1 MRRVVITGLGLI
13 TPVGSGRQTVW
24 QALLEGRSGIGPVT
38 SFDTS
43 EFPVHIGAEVKD
55 FAPEPYVRRQP
66 VENLGRASQ
75 MAVAAARMAL
85 DDAGLDL
92 ASRDRRRGGVSMGT
106 TSGEPWF
113 VERYNDIRKAEG
125 LEAIPGEIFPK
136 YPSHV
141 IPTNIAIEFDL
152 RGPCLMIPT
161 ACAAGNYAIGYGF
174 DLIRAGRTDVMLAGG
189 ADAFSRIT
197 YMGFAR
203 LGAIAK
209 ERCQPFDKNRK
220 GMVPGEGAAVLVL
233 EAAEQAAARGAKIYA
248 EVLGYGIS
256 CDAHHMTAAHPEGEG
271 AVRAMASALRESN
284 RGTQDVDYISAHGTG
299 TPTNDRVE
307 SIAVRALFGERA
319 PRVPLSS
326 IKSMIGHTMGAAS
339 AIEAAACA
347 LALDTG
353 MIPPTI
359 NFEEPDP
366 ECDLD
371 YVPNEARRTNPRV
384 VLNNAYAFGGNNAS
398 LCLARWE

>member
-13 TPVGSGRQTVW
+13 TPVGSGRQTFW
-24 QALLEGRSGIGPVT
+24 QALLAGRSGIGPVT

-92 ASRDRRRGGVSMGT
+92 ASRDRRRNGVSMGT

-161 ACAAGNYAIGYGF
+161 ACAAGNYEIG
-174 DLIRAGRTDVMLAGG
+174 RASCR
-189 ADAFSRIT
+189 
-197 YMGFAR
+197 
-203 LGAIAK
+203 
-209 ERCQPFDKNRK
+209 ER
-220 GMVPGEGAAVLVL
+220 V
-233 EAAEQAAARGAKIYA
+233 
-248 EVLGYGIS
+248 
-256 CDAHHMTAAHPEGEG
+256 
-271 AVRAMASALRESN
+271 
-284 RGTQDVDYISAHGTG
+284 
-299 TPTNDRVE
+299 
-307 SIAVRALFGERA
+307 
-319 PRVPLSS
+319 
-326 IKSMIGHTMGAAS
+326 
-339 AIEAAACA
+339 
-347 LALDTG
+347 
-353 MIPPTI
+353 
-359 NFEEPDP
+359 
-366 ECDLD
+366 
-371 YVPNEARRTNPRV
+371 
-384 VLNNAYAFGGNNAS
+384 
-398 LCLARWE
+398 